1 MTEREN
7 ELIDRLTDTLER
19 MHLDDYLEYVSN
31 RRRMLCNNLMYG
43 AVRGLGFT
51 LGFTVLGALAIV
63 ILRHLVV
70 ENLSGIGSFLAEV
83 IHEIEK
89 RM

>member
-1 MTEREN
+1 
-7 ELIDRLTDTLER
+7 

-31 RRRMLCNNLMYG
+31 RRRMLWNNLMYG